1 MPIPNARPLRM
12 ALRRALVPV
21 GGALL
26 IRCDATG
33 PRGPAAVS
41 LSVAPMP
48 GTIAVG
54 NGPNSLRITNVQFVI
69 AETEMAQAVT
79 RDLLQ
84 RNPILINLPL
94 GARAPRKVLNATVP
108 GGRYTGLQA
117 RLRAPGSDFATLHP
131 DWPASVSV
139 RVAGVYTDAN
149 NVVHDFTFVSGVDA
163 QLQIAFAHPITVDA
177 VARNVTMA
185 VNVARWFRNA
195 QGAVVDP
202 RNRANAAAINK
213 NIERSFQ
220 AFQDDDGDGVDDDPS
235 EIDDDMTDVEDDE
248 RDDDTTDVEDDDH
261 DDDDHDDDDTTDIED
276 GKNAAKPSSIEAWLV
291 VKR

>member
-1 MPIPNARPLRM
+1 MPIPNARPLRT
-12 ALRRALVPV
+12 ALRRAIVPV

-26 IRCDATG
+26 IGCEATG

-54 NGPNSLRITNVQFVI
+54 NGPNSLRITNVQFVL

-108 GGRYTGLQA
+108 GGRYTRLQA
-117 RLRAPGSDFATLHP
+117 RLRAAGSDFATLHP

-139 RVAGVYTDAN
+139 RVAGVYTDAT
-149 NVVHDFTFVSGVDA
+149 NVAHDFTFVSGVDA
-163 QLQIAFAHPITVDA
+163 QLQIALAHPITVDA
-177 VARNVTMA
+177 AARNVTMA
-185 VNVARWFRNA
+185 VNVARWFRNG

-202 RNRANAAAINK
+202 RNSANAAAISK

-235 EIDDDMTDVEDDE
+235 EIDDDTP
-248 RDDDTTDVEDDDH
+248 DVEDDDH
-261 DDDDHDDDDTTDIED
+261 DDDDHDDDDTTDFED
-276 GKNAAKPSSIEAWLV
+276 GKNAAKPSPSEAWLV